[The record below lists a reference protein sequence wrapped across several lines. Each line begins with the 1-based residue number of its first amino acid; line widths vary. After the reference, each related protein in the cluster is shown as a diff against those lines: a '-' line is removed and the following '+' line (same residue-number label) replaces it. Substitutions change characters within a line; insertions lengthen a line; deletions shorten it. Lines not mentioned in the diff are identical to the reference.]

1 MAFPGIK
8 EVQGFPGTRQHAPVD
23 ATSGESE
30 RRREIWGE
38 KGWWMVMGED
48 VGVWSVVLWVY

>member
-23 ATSGESE
+23 ATTGEEEAKRESSE
-30 RRREIWGE
+30 REE
-38 KGWWMVMGED
+38 ADFE
-48 VGVWSVVLWVY
+48 